1 MSIRPGEIEIKKL
14 GITLTPSI
22 SVIRA
27 TKKFGGPSGIIEM
40 ARTLDPDDMATII
53 EAVAL
58 VDPKDLPE
66 RIYKAGLVDVSS
78 AIQALIVNTCNG
90 GRPPSDTA
98 SEGADPSPD

>member
-1 MSIRPGEIEIKKL
+1 MAIRPGEIEIKKL
-14 GITLTPSI
+14 GVTLTPSI

-27 TKKFGGPSGIIEM
+27 IKKFGGPGAVIDMVRS
-40 ARTLDPDDMATII
+40 LDPDDMASVL

-58 VDPKDLPE
+58 VDPKDLPD

-90 GRPPSDTA
+90 GRPPSDESGT
-98 SEGADPSPD
+98 SDPSPV